1 MWRMTAVGGA
11 RGAWHRYRKKGEKEG
26 EHYLL
31 SSGRNRAAD
40 LSAVVVIDGESSG
53 HLIEAP
59 CLPFTSDCQSVVWS
73 PTASES
79 HDRLWQASRG
89 EPPPHATATMCARA
103 GRSLW
108 LAFRPV
114 LGWWCPMIC
123 M

>member
-59 CLPFTSDCQSVVWS
+59 CLPFTSDCQWFGH
-73 PTASES
+73 PR
-79 HDRLWQASRG
+79 RLNHMTVCGRRA
-89 EPPPHATATMCARA
+89 EANPHRTQLQRCAPA
-103 GRSLW
+103 QVGPCGW
-108 LAFRPV
+108 PFV
-114 LGWWCPMIC
+114 LCWVGGVR
-123 M
+123 